1 MRRITC
7 CLSQPALLLHN
18 GKGEVESIRNEA
30 MNVVRLDRQHRIDD
44 RRLQQRALRQFLAD
58 VTSAAE
64 GKMSQSDFCDLGR
77 PAGAFPFG
85 RRKLE
90 TNTRY
95 GPLG

>member
-7 CLSQPALLLHN
+7 CLSQPAPLLHN
-18 GKGEVESIRNEA
+18 GKGEVESIRYEA
-30 MNVVRLDRQHRIDD
+30 INVVRLHRQHRIDD
-44 RRLQQRALRQFLAD
+44 RPLQQRAPRQFLAD
-58 VTSAAE
+58 VTSAEE
-64 GKMSQSDFCDLGR
+64 GKMTPSDSCDLKGA
-77 PAGAFPFG
+77 AGAFPFG